1 MTGLV
6 TTIQLLRLFRIL
18 YDEVSMSIFS
28 LYLQI
33 SDIFVKKAIVQYVT
47 FKSVTICLWNV

>member
-6 TTIQLLRLFRIL
+6 TTIQLLRLFTIL